1 MNTIKTI
8 LVPFDFSPISKKALD
23 YTIDFIG
30 MDRDIKILLA
40 HVTEEE
46 DTKAIEAAFEDV
58 KSGKT
63 KFRGSMEWIIRK
75 GSLTEALLAIQ
86 KNQTVD
92 LVIMGT
98 SGEDGKDISKV
109 NNTSRLAVEIDNCSV
124 IAVPDQQFEFSISKI
139 ALVLGKDKIQDRSV
153 LETLLR
159 ITRRFN
165 AKVVVLTVQNEE
177 GIYGYS
183 ENDES
188 NENLLEY
195 YLEGFYS
202 HHAFNENPD
211 IVAGVEDYVAKNDID
226 MIAVLPLT
234 HAEGSKRSKGLL
246 TKELTMSSKVPV
258 LVID

>member
-1 MNTIKTI
+1 MNTIKTV
-8 LVPFDFSPISKKALD
+8 LVPFDFSDISKKALD
-23 YTIDFIG
+23 YAIDFIG

-40 HVTEEE
+40 HVTEHETE
-46 DTKAIEAAFEDV
+46 PLEVAFSDIKAE
-58 KSGKT
+58 KT
-63 KFRGSMEWIIRK
+63 NFRGAMEWIIRK

-86 KNQTVD
+86 KNETVD

-98 SGEDGKDISKV
+98 SGEDGKHMLKV
-109 NNTSRLAVEIDNCSV
+109 NNTSKFAIEIDNCSV
-124 IAVPDQQFEFSISKI
+124 IAIPDQTIDFSISKI

-165 AKVVVLTVQNEE
+165 AKVIVLTVQNEE

-202 HHAFNENPD
+202 HHAFIENPD
-211 IVAGVEDYVAKNDID
+211 IVVGVEDYVAQNEID
-226 MIAVLPLT
+226 MVAVLPLK
-234 HAEGSKRSKGLL
+234 HADEDKRSKGLL
-246 TKELTMSSKVPV
+246 TKELTMRSKVPV